1 MAVETFL
8 WRPETQPNGDITF
21 AEIRAQFGDGYA
33 QRAPDGINTERQRW
47 PLTFRGPED
56 EITPIVEFLRRNRHT
71 SFLWT
76 PPMPGGV
83 EGHYQHNGYT
93 VVPHG
98 SGNFVVRVTFELGY
112 ML

>member
-1 MAVETFL
+1 MADTFN

-21 AEIRAQFGDGYA
+21 AEVRAQFGDGYA
-33 QRAPDGINTERQRW
+33 QRMADGLNTERQSW
-47 PLTFRGPED
+47 PLTFRGPEA
-56 EITPIVEFLRRNRHT
+56 EVAPIIAFLRLNAHK

-83 EGHYQHNGYT
+83 EGHYQHTGYT

-98 SGNFVVRVTFELGY
+98 SGNYVVRSTFTLGY
-112 ML
+112 LL